1 MGIFKAI
8 GSVVGGAIGFVTGGP
23 AGAATGFKL
32 GGTVGGV
39 ADKKKPSGS
48 SSSGAS
54 TQYIEKPKVP
64 TLDDIRS
71 KSPSALSILNKR
83 EEATKVA
90 QSADVPAIKGAI
102 MDDPWK
108 VSRDLWEDLG
118 GEPDRYGP
126 IDTTR
131 I

>member
-1 MGIFKAI
+1 MGIFKTIGALVGTAI
-8 GSVVGGAIGFVTGGP
+8 GTVAGNPAMGAKVGGT
-23 AGAATGFKL
+23 L
-32 GGTVGGV
+32 GGM
-39 ADKKKPSGS
+39 ADKKKKPASSTGS
-48 SSSGAS
+48 AA
-54 TQYIEKPKVP
+54 QEYIKKPDVP
-64 TLDDIRS
+64 TLNDIRS
-71 KSPSALSILNKR
+71 NSPSALSILNKR

-90 QSADVPAIKGAI
+90 KSADVPAIKGAI

-126 IDTTR
+126 IDDTR